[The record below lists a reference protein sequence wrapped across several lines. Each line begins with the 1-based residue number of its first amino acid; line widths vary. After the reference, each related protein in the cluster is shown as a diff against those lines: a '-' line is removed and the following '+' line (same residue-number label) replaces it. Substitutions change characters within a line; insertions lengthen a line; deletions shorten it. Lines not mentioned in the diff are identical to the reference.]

1 MSNVVRDYSKEK
13 LELKRL
19 LKVHGQAKVAKVLS
33 ITPKN
38 MNMILRGKKKF
49 ISQKIADRINSYE
62 TRYQVESIER
72 DIAKNMTDK
81 YIYKKDD
88 KQPIEEGMVYNF
100 KDFKLDN
107 TIDSKTNAKFINT
120 RSSETREHIDNVRKD
135 TINRLLKTIDDL
147 WTTIFLLCMF
157 LIICAGTIVRLAYL
171 VRSA

>member
-100 KDFKLDN
+100 KDFTLGKD
-107 TIDSKTNAKFINT
+107 DSNAKFINT
-120 RSSETREHIDNVRKD
+120 RSSDTREHIDKIRKD